1 MSRRAVI
8 LAGGMGTRLRPFTVT
23 IPKPLVPV
31 GSAPVLDILVRQL
44 ASHGFDHITLAI
56 GAHSR
61 LIRAF
66 FGDGSEWSVKID
78 YSIESQPLSTMGP
91 LKLIKDLPETFLV
104 MNGDVLTDLN
114 FSEYYQ
120 DHCVEKRLFTI
131 ASHRRTQMIDYG
143 VLKSRDGVLFGFEEK
158 PSVPFEVSMGI
169 YLVDRRVLSFIPDGR
184 PFGFD
189 DLMHT
194 LLERN
199 ERVYVKQFSGYWKD
213 IGRPDDYEEATN
225 DIDQLTSKLFP
236 EPQADR
242 VDR

>member
-56 GAHSR
+56 SAHSR

-120 DHCVEKRLFTI
+120 DHSAEKRLFTI
-131 ASHRRTQMIDYG
+131 ASHRRTQTIDYG
-143 VLKSRDGVLFGFEEK
+143 VLKSRDGVLIGFEEK

-236 EPQADR
+236 EPQAGRADR
-242 VDR
+242 